1 MRKFLCIFAKY
12 YHSERIHNMKISRNI
27 LYILVVLLFVTGC
40 GRKGVV
46 KEFNIIPEPTYIN
59 QQHGSFSFNKST
71 RICFLKQGQN
81 DELVKYITSNFRQ
94 LHYHPGI
101 VGEVRDNCIVFRLNN
116 SVNPQ
121 IGEEG
126 YIIEVREKSIT
137 ISANTDT
144 GLFYGFQTFLQ
155 MLPADI
161 PTVRYSKV
169 DIPQCTILDAPR
181 FSWRGSHLDVS
192 RHFFTV
198 KEIKAHLDLMAHYK
212 LNKFHWHLTDD
223 HGWRIQIDKYP
234 KLNDIGSYR
243 VDRSNIPWGEAEP
256 AKEGET
262 PSYGGFYTKDE
273 IAEVV
278 AYAAERHIDVIPEI
292 EIPGHCSE
300 VLASYPQFRCAND
313 DTTYQVQIGP
323 YWPPRAILCAGND
336 SVVKFL
342 CDVMDEIIPLFP
354 YEYIHIGGDEAMKDN
369 WQRCPLCQQ
378 RMRKLGLSN
387 EEQLQGWL
395 IKQVEDYVRTKGRH
409 IIGWDEIL
417 NGGVSSDATVMS
429 WQGMQGGIKAAYHG
443 NRVIMTPTQY
453 CYLDYVQG
461 NPAYQPAGM
470 PHELTLYKAYQFN
483 PIPAN
488 MSPKT
493 AAFIL
498 GGQANLWTEYIND
511 YEHAQYMLLPRL
523 LAISECLW
531 SLPENKD
538 WNHFR
543 HKIVWHKQRL
553 SARGLHYC
561 EGSFRPLFSAVRAK
575 DGSYIVTLDSEV
587 EGTQLFYAIDAD
599 PSKPNVGSLYT
610 TPLHVAPG
618 HRVSVASYYQDTL
631 REEVYNFNLKK

>member
-1 MRKFLCIFAKY
+1 
-12 YHSERIHNMKISRNI
+12 MKTYRYIIPI
-27 LYILVVLLFVTGC
+27 LLLLLAVAGC
-40 GRKGVV
+40 GRKGEV

-59 QQHGSFSFNKST
+59 QQHGKFSFNKST
-71 RICFLKQGQN
+71 RICFPNRGQN
-81 DELVKYITSNFRQ
+81 DELVKYITANFRQ
-94 LHYHPGI
+94 LHFHPI
-101 VGEVRDNCIVFRLNN
+101 LVGEKRENCIVFAIDD

-121 IGEEG
+121 LGDEG
-126 YIIEVREKSIT
+126 YMIEVREGGIT
-137 ISANTDT
+137 ISANSDA

-161 PTVRYSKV
+161 PTVRYNKV

-181 FSWRGSHLDVS
+181 FGWRGSHLDVS

-198 KEIKAHLDLMAHYK
+198 KEIKTHLDLMAHYK

-243 VDRSNIPWGEAEP
+243 VDRSSQPWGEAEP

-262 PSYGGFYTKDE
+262 PSYGGFYTKEE
-273 IAEVV
+273 IADVV
-278 AYAAERHIDVIPEI
+278 AYAAQRHIDVIPEI

-300 VLASYPQFRCAND
+300 ILAAYPQFACAGD

-336 SVVKFL
+336 SVLQFL
-342 CDVMDEIIPLFP
+342 RDVMDEIIPLFP
-354 YEYIHIGGDEAMKDN
+354 YGYIHIGGDEAQKDN
-369 WQRCPLCQQ
+369 WKRCPLCQQ
-378 RMRKLGLSN
+378 KMARLGLSD

-395 IKQVEDYVRTKGRH
+395 IQQVENYLSTKERH

-417 NGGVSSDATVMS
+417 RGGVSRDATVMS
-429 WQGMQGGIKAAYHG
+429 WQGLQGGIEAAKHG
-443 NRVIMTPTQY
+443 NKVIMTPTQY

-470 PHELTLYKAYQFN
+470 PHELTLHQAYRFD
-483 PIPAN
+483 PVPEVLT
-488 MSPKT
+488 S
-493 AAFIL
+493 AAASYIM
-498 GGQANLWTEYIND
+498 GGQANLWTEFINN
-511 YEHAQYMLLPRL
+511 YEQAQYMLLPRL

-531 SLPENKD
+531 SQPQNKN
-538 WNHFR
+538 WEHFR

-561 EGSFRPLFSAVRAK
+561 EGSFRPLFSAVK
-575 DGSYIVTLDSEV
+575 DGNGSYTVTIDSEV

-599 PSKPNVGSLYT
+599 PTQPNVGSLYT

-618 HRVSVASYYQDTL
+618 HRISVASYYRDTL